1 MAEALIF
8 HYRHQERLLNRANPL
23 IKFLSVI
30 AICVTLFS
38 LTLKGLLLLVTS
50 LSFVM
55 ALQRLP
61 ILRYRHELR
70 YFAII
75 LILIL
80 VTEYLALRSIS
91 LSLVAAL
98 RFLAIIQCGLLL
110 TDCTAADDL
119 ARSIG
124 STLNRIPKL
133 DGWAVASTVELTL
146 SLLPMVFDA
155 SLEVV
160 TARKARLERRRN
172 PIKAIF
178 DTATSIFS
186 LILDK
191 AEDLSLA
198 LEGRHYDPSQARK
211 RLPYTLVDLILII
224 LVTALL
230 IGAKVL

>member
-8 HYRHQERLLNRANPL
+8 HYRHQGRLLNRANPL
-23 IKFLSVI
+23 IKFLAVI
-30 AICVTLFS
+30 GICITLFS
-38 LTLKGLLLLVTS
+38 LTLNGLLLIAVALS
-50 LSFVM
+50 LAM

-61 ILRYRHELR
+61 ILRYRRELR
-70 YFAII
+70 YFAVI

-80 VTEYLALRSIS
+80 ITEYLAFRSIP
-91 LSLVAAL
+91 LSLIAAL

-124 STLNRIPKL
+124 STLNRIPKVN
-133 DGWAVASTVELTL
+133 GWAIASTIELTL

-172 PIKAIF
+172 PVKTIF

-198 LEGRHYDPSQARK
+198 LQGRHFDPSKERR
-211 RLPYTLVDLILII
+211 RLPYSLVDLVVATA
-224 LVTALL
+224 VTALL
-230 IGAKVL
+230 IGAKVI

>member
-1 MAEALIF
+1 MAETLIF
-8 HYRHQERLLNRANPL
+8 HYRHQERLLNRTNPL
-23 IKFLSVI
+23 IKFLAVI
-30 AICVTLFS
+30 AICITLFS
-38 LTLKGLLLLVTS
+38 LSLNGLLLIAS
-50 LSFVM
+50 ALSAVM

-61 ILRYRHELR
+61 ILRYRRELR

-80 VTEYLALRSIS
+80 ITEYLAFRSVP
-91 LSLVAAL
+91 LSLIAAL
-98 RFLAIIQCGLLL
+98 RFFAIIQCGLLL

-124 STLNRIPKL
+124 SILNRIPKL
-133 DGWAVASTVELTL
+133 DGWAIASTIELTL
-146 SLLPMVFDA
+146 SLLPIVFDA

-160 TARKARLERRRN
+160 TARRARLERRRN
-172 PIKAIF
+172 PIKTILETT
-178 DTATSIFS
+178 TAIFS

-198 LEGRHYDPSQARK
+198 LQGRHYNPSQERK
-211 RLPYTLVDLILII
+211 RLSYTRVDFIVTI
-224 LVTALL
+224 LVAALL